1 MMQNPLNRKLMT
13 EVGLTTDKN
22 NRVIDDENREPLII
36 KDNYLKYSSQ
46 YSVTVK
52 NNEQLF
58 DPMSNKYQMSVVFDH
73 FLGKIS
79 EEDTPVTMYNEINNG
94 SAIEVVL
101 DDGKVITTKDYN
113 NDSLK
118 YIDAIMQLNGSSE
131 VDKLKDYDNKK
142 SKTYNKRKEKPK
154 VDFNK

>member
-22 NRVIDDENREPLII
+22 SRVIDDENREPLII

-52 NNEQLF
+52 SNEQPF
-58 DPMSNKYQMSVVFDH
+58 DPMSNKYQMAVVFDH
-73 FLGKIS
+73 FLGKIN
-79 EEDTPVTMYNEINNG
+79 EEDIQVTMYNEINNG
-94 SAIEVVL
+94 NAIEVVL

-113 NDSLK
+113 DDSLK
-118 YIDAIMQLNGSSE
+118 YMDAIMQLNGSSE
-131 VDKLKDYDNKK
+131 VDSLKEYDSKK
-142 SKTYNKRKEKPK
+142 PKSNNKRKEKPK

>member
-22 NRVIDDENREPLII
+22 SRVIDDENREPLII

-52 NNEQLF
+52 SNEQPF
-58 DPMSNKYQMSVVFDH
+58 DPMSNKYQMAVVFDH
-73 FLGKIS
+73 FLGKIN
-79 EEDTPVTMYNEINNG
+79 EEDIQVTMYNEINNG
-94 SAIEVVL
+94 NAIEVIL

-113 NDSLK
+113 DDSLK
-118 YIDAIMQLNGSSE
+118 YMDAIMQLNGSSE
-131 VDKLKDYDNKK
+131 VDSLKEYDSKK
-142 SKTYNKRKEKPK
+142 PKSNNKRKEKPK

>member
-22 NRVIDDENREPLII
+22 SRVIDDENREPLII

-52 NNEQLF
+52 NNEQPF
-58 DPMSNKYQMSVVFDH
+58 DPMSNKYQMAVVFDH
-73 FLGKIS
+73 FLGKIT
-79 EEDTPVTMYNEINNG
+79 EEDIPVTMYNEINNG

-113 NDSLK
+113 DDSLK
-118 YIDAIMQLNGSSE
+118 YMDAIMQLNGSSE
-131 VDKLKDYDNKK
+131 VDSLKDYDSKK
-142 SKTYNKRKEKPK
+142 PKSNNKRKEKPK